1 MRNSWVP
8 SYSVWLLFP
17 FGVEFLDAALILN
30 VKHLLRIGSGMFSQR
45 PCVEGLLS
53 REMLEWGCTNFKK
66 WGYWQVMGSLEMW
79 PPKGTQ
85 RPVLSHSLLHIDQK
99 VSSLA
104 LTHMCCAPNTAK
116 APEPTNQGRNL
127 WHYIQKTLCFS
138 YGCNLILFITVTGSW
153 LDHRPF

>member
-66 WGYWQVMGSLEMW
+66 WGYWQVMGLLEMW

-99 VSSLA
+99 VSGLA
-104 LTHMCCAPNTAK
+104 LTHMCCS
-116 APEPTNQGRNL
+116 PTQQKHQNQPTRDVTSDTISRKPFAF
-127 WHYIQKTLCFS
+127 HTVVIS
-138 YGCNLILFITVTGSW
+138 YYSLQ
-153 LDHRPF
+153 